1 MASHGTNGF
10 LKQCF
15 TILTLLTK
23 NEKIFIQLEKHCW
36 PVISYN
42 AEGFLKARGWME
54 LMLSP
59 LSQVTLARLAF
70 LNCTS
75 CASVNGF
82 GLAFES

>member
-1 MASHGTNGF
+1 M
-10 LKQCF
+10 
-15 TILTLLTK
+15 
-23 NEKIFIQLEKHCW
+23 
-36 PVISYN
+36 ISYN